1 MIRLVTGRLD
11 YRGIGGVPAIMFK
24 DYGSSVRLDGIPD
37 MELKP

>member
-11 YRGIGGVPAIMFK
+11 YRGIGGVPAIMF
-24 DYGSSVRLDGIPD
+24 LDGIPD